1 MTGLATTSALNAV
14 KNEIPNVS
22 NLVTK
27 NIYIYYNA
35 NISDIEKRY
44 FCGKSNFED
53 DGIQNYSVFQ
63 LIYSFFKRLVILII
77 FQHGN
82 IKDFLMKC

>member
-14 KNEIPNVS
+14 KNEIPSVS
-22 NLVTK
+22 NLVTHTK
-27 NIYIYYNA
+27 KDYNA
-35 NISDIEKRY
+35 NISGIEKRY

-53 DGIQNYSVFQ
+53 DGTQNYSVFQ

>member
-27 NIYIYYNA
+27 IYIYILY

-53 DGIQNYSVFQ
+53 DGTQNYSVFQ
-63 LIYSFFKRLVILII
+63 LIYSFFKRLVILIT